1 MSERTFTEAEIR
13 EATARVGEQL
23 YGEPWDGEDRLIN
36 ELMRP
41 EIHPDVPVMYEHEPT
56 RGRVLCFAEALES
69 DKRRL
74 QILIPEDKVREWGDE
89 WGCGVFLQTKIDEY
103 RRTGK

>member
-1 MSERTFTEAEIR
+1 MSERTYTEEQIR
-13 EATARVGEQL
+13 AAWDRAMQDRTAG
-23 YGEPWDGEDRLIN
+23 YHDLII
-36 ELMRP
+36 ELEKP
-41 EIHPDVPVMYEHEPT
+41 AIHPDVPVMYEHEPT

-69 DKRRL
+69 DKRFL
-74 QILIPEDKVREWGDE
+74 QILIPDGMVREWGDE